1 MGDLP
6 LHEMALCQSVLD
18 IVLRH
23 AQAQGARRV
32 ERVRLELGALSC
44 AEPQALRFCFDAV
57 TRGSLAEGAA
67 LDIAVVPGRAWCW
80 DCEAV
85 RSLTDRAAG
94 CPACGG
100 HRLRVEAGDEMRV
113 KELEIE

>member
-1 MGDLP
+1 M
-6 LHEMALCQSVLD
+6 HEMALCQSVLD

-23 AQAQGARRV
+23 AQAEGARRIG
-32 ERVRLELGALSC
+32 RVGLELGALSC
-44 AEPQALRFCFDAV
+44 AEPEALHFCFDAV
-57 TRGSLAEGAA
+57 TRGSLAEGAV
-67 LDIAVVPGRAWCW
+67 LDITVVPGRAWCW
-80 DCEAV
+80 DCEV
-85 RSLTDRAAG
+85 VISLIDRAAG

>member
-1 MGDLP
+1 M
-6 LHEMALCQSVLD
+6 HEMALCQSVLD

-23 AQAQGARRV
+23 AQAQGAVRV
-32 ERVRLELGALSC
+32 ERVQVELGALSC
-44 AEPQALRFCFDAV
+44 LEPEALRFCFDAV

-67 LDIAVVPGRAWCW
+67 VDIVVVPGRAWCW

-85 RSLTDRAAG
+85 ISLTDRTAG
-94 CPACGG
+94 CPDCGG
-100 HRLRVEAGDEMRV
+100 RRLRVEAGDEMRV